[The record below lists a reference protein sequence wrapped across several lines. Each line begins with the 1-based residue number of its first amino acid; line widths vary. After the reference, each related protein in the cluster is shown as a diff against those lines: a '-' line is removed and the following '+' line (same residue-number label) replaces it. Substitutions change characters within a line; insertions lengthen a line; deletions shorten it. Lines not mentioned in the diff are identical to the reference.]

1 MAELLKTNPPQTA
14 EHAKAPERRNNLRVA
29 APIIVAL
36 VIVLLPAP
44 EGLSVNAWRYFG
56 LFAGVVVGIIAEPI
70 PAAAV
75 GLTGVVLAAVLGL
88 VHPEVGEA
96 TDWALSGFGN
106 DTVWLIFAAYMLALG
121 YAKTGLG
128 KRIALWLIRT
138 LGKRTLGLGYAIALA
153 DLFLAPFMP
162 SSTAR
167 SGGTIYPII
176 SNIPG
181 LFGSKPHEDSR
192 RKIGSYLMYTAL
204 ATTCVTSCIFLT
216 GHASNLLALSLIS
229 ETTNVSITWAEWFKG
244 FAPVGIILFPLV
256 PLLLYKI
263 YPPEI
268 KESPDAARWA
278 QDELQNMGPMAEREL
293 KMLVL
298 AMAALGLWIA
308 GGEHIEAAIAAI
320 LIILLMVILRVVS
333 WDDILRNTS
342 AWNMLIWFATMVT
355 LARGLADV
363 KFVEWVGLSIAPMLS
378 NLSTGAAI
386 VVLVGAFYYMHY
398 LFASTS
404 AHTSALI
411 PVFVGVAALIPD
423 VSPMTGALLLAYPLG
438 LIGILTPYGIG
449 PSPIYYGGGYIP
461 GRDFWIY
468 GFILGLIFFVV
479 YMAIIIPW
487 LTFLNF

>member
-1 MAELLKTNPPQTA
+1 MAELPKDKSPQTA
-14 EHAKAPERRNNLRVA
+14 DRKAPERRRTLRVA
-29 APIIVAL
+29 APLAIGL
-36 VIVLLPAP
+36 VIVLLPVP
-44 EGLSVNAWRYFG
+44 EGLSGNAWRYFG
-56 LFAGVVVGIIAEPI
+56 LFAAVVVGIITEPI
-70 PAAAV
+70 PAAAI
-75 GLTGVVLAAVLGL
+75 GLTGVVLATVLGL
-88 VHPEVGEA
+88 VHPGTEEA
-96 TDWALSGFGN
+96 TEWALSGFGSG
-106 DTVWLIFAAYMLALG
+106 TVWLIFAAYMLALG
-121 YAKTGLG
+121 YSKTGLG
-128 KRIALWLIRT
+128 KRIALGLIRM

-153 DLFLAPFMP
+153 DFSLAPFMP

-181 LFGSKPHEDSR
+181 LFGSKPHEESR

-216 GHASNLLALSLIS
+216 GHASNLLALSLIA
-229 ETTNVSITWAEWFKG
+229 ETTNVTITYREWILG

-268 KESPDAARWA
+268 RESPGAARWA
-278 QDELQNMGPMAEREL
+278 REELQNLGPMTRSERT
-293 KMLVL
+293 MLVL
-298 AMAALGLWIA
+298 ALVALGIWIG
-308 GGEHIEAAIAAI
+308 GGEYVEPAIAAI
-320 LIILLMVILRVVS
+320 LVILLMVILSVVT
-333 WDDILRNTS
+333 WDDILRNTP

-363 KFVEWVGLSIAPMLS
+363 QFVAWVGQSISPMLTT
-378 NLSTGAAI
+378 LSTSVAI

-404 AHTSALI
+404 AHTSALL
-411 PVFVGVAALIPD
+411 PVFLGVAAVIPD
-423 VSPMTGALLLAYPLG
+423 VSAMKGALLLAYPLG

-449 PSPIYYGGGYIP
+449 PSPIYYGGGYIR

-468 GFILGLIFFVV
+468 GFILGLTFFLV

-487 LTFLNF
+487 LGFLNF

>member
-1 MAELLKTNPPQTA
+1 MAELLKTEPPRIA
-14 EHAKAPERRNNLRVA
+14 EHAKSPESRGTLRVA
-29 APIIVAL
+29 APFVVGTL
-36 VIVLLPAP
+36 IVLLPAP

-56 LFAGVVVGIIAEPI
+56 LFAAVVVGIIAEPI

-88 VHPEVGEA
+88 VHAEVGEA

-128 KRIALWLIRT
+128 KRIALGLIRT

-181 LFGSKPHEDSR
+181 LFGSKPHEESR

-204 ATTCVTSCIFLT
+204 ATTTVTSCIFLT
-216 GHASNLLALSLIS
+216 GHASNLLALSLIA
-229 ETTNVSITWAEWFKG
+229 ETTNVTITWTDWITG

-268 KESPDAARWA
+268 RESPDAARWA
-278 QDELQNMGPMAEREL
+278 REELQKMGPMAGRERT
-293 KMLVL
+293 MLVL
-298 AMAALGLWIA
+298 AMAALGLWIG
-308 GGEHIEAAIAAI
+308 GGEHIEAALAAI

-355 LARGLADV
+355 LARGLAEV
-363 KFVEWVGLSIAPMLS
+363 KFVEWVGQSIGPMLS
-378 NLSTGAAI
+378 NLSTSAAI

-411 PVFVGVAALIPD
+411 PVFVGVAALIPG

>member
-1 MAELLKTNPPQTA
+1 M
-14 EHAKAPERRNNLRVA
+14 A
-29 APIIVAL
+29 APLVVAL
-36 VIVLLPAP
+36 VIVLLPP
-44 EGLSVNAWRYFG
+44 PDGLSVNAWRYFG

-75 GLTGVVLAAVLGL
+75 GLMGVVLAAVLGL
-88 VHPEVGEA
+88 VHAEVGEA

-181 LFGSKPHEDSR
+181 LFGSKPHEASR
-192 RKIGSYLMYTAL
+192 KKIGSYLMYTAL

-216 GHASNLLALSLIS
+216 GHASNLLALSLIA
-229 ETTNVSITWAEWFKG
+229 ETTNVSITWADWFKG

-263 YPPEI
+263 YPPGI
-268 KESPDAARWA
+268 RESPDAARWA
-278 QDELQNMGPMAEREL
+278 QEELRNMGPMTGRERT
-293 KMLVL
+293 MLIL
-298 AMAALGLWIA
+298 AMVALVIWIA
-308 GGEHIEAAIAAI
+308 GGEYVEAAIAAI
-320 LIILLMVILRVVS
+320 LIILLMVILGVVS

-355 LARGLADV
+355 LARGLAET
-363 KFVEWVGLSIAPMLS
+363 KFVEWVGQSIAPMLS
-378 NLSTGAAI
+378 TLGTSAAI
-386 VVLVGAFYYMHY
+386 VLLVGTFYYMHY

-404 AHTSALI
+404 AHTSALL
-411 PVFVGVAALIPD
+411 PGFLGVAALIPD

-468 GFILGLIFFVV
+468 GFILGLIFFLV
-479 YMAIIIPW
+479 YMVIIIPW
-487 LTFLNF
+487 LAFLNF

>member
-1 MAELLKTNPPQTA
+1 
-14 EHAKAPERRNNLRVA
+14 VA
-29 APIIVAL
+29 APLVVAL
-36 VIVLLPAP
+36 VIVLLPP
-44 EGLSVNAWRYFG
+44 PDGLSVNAWRYFG

-75 GLTGVVLAAVLGL
+75 GLMGVVLAAVLGL
-88 VHPEVGEA
+88 VHAEVGEA

-181 LFGSKPHEDSR
+181 LFGSKPHEASR
-192 RKIGSYLMYTAL
+192 KKIGSYLMYTAL

-216 GHASNLLALSLIS
+216 GHASNLLALSLIA
-229 ETTNVSITWAEWFKG
+229 ETTNVSITWADWFKG

-268 KESPDAARWA
+268 RESPDAALWA
-278 QDELQNMGPMAEREL
+278 QDELRKMGPMSRRERTMFTL
-293 KMLVL
+293 ALVAL
-298 AMAALGLWIA
+298 AIWIA
-308 GGEHIEAAIAAI
+308 GGEYVEAAIAAI
-320 LIILLMVILRVVS
+320 LIILLMVILGVVS

-355 LARGLADV
+355 LARGLAET
-363 KFVEWVGLSIAPMLS
+363 KFVEWVGQSIAPMLS
-378 NLSTGAAI
+378 TLGTSAAI
-386 VVLVGAFYYMHY
+386 VLLVGTFYYMHY

-404 AHTSALI
+404 AHTSALL
-411 PVFVGVAALIPD
+411 PGFLGVAALIPD

-468 GFILGLIFFVV
+468 GFILGLIFFLV
-479 YMAIIIPW
+479 YMVIIIPW
-487 LTFLNF
+487 LAFLNF

>member
-1 MAELLKTNPPQTA
+1 MAELAKAEPPRTA
-14 EHAKAPERRNNLRVA
+14 EHNAPASRRTLRVA
-29 APIIVAL
+29 APLVIGA

-56 LFAGVVVGIIAEPI
+56 LFAAVVVGIITEPI

-75 GLTGVVLAAVLGL
+75 GLLGVVLATVLGL
-88 VHPEVGEA
+88 VHPETEA
-96 TDWALSGFGN
+96 ATRWALSGFGN

-121 YAKTGLG
+121 YSKTGLG
-128 KRIALWLIRT
+128 KRIALLLIRA

-153 DLFLAPFMP
+153 DLALATSMP

-181 LFGSKPHEDSR
+181 LFGSKPHEESR

-216 GHASNLLALSLIS
+216 GHASNLLAISLIA
-229 ETTNVSITWAEWFKG
+229 ETTNVTITWADWAKG
-244 FAPVGIILFPLV
+244 FLPVGLILFPLV

-268 KESPDAARWA
+268 RESPDAARWA
-278 QDELQNMGPMAEREL
+278 QEELRKMGPMATPERT
-293 KMLVL
+293 MLAL
-298 AMAALGLWIA
+298 ALVALAIWIKGVA
-308 GGEHIEAAIAAI
+308 YVDEAIAAI
-320 LIILLMVILRVVS
+320 LVILFMVILRVVS

-342 AWNMLIWFATMVT
+342 AWNVLIWFATMVT
-355 LARGLADV
+355 LARGLAET
-363 KFVEWVGLSIAPMLS
+363 KFVEWVGQSIAPMLS
-378 NLSTGAAI
+378 TLGTSAAI
-386 VVLVGAFYYMHY
+386 VLLVGTFYYMHY

-404 AHTSALI
+404 AHTSALL
-411 PVFVGVAALIPD
+411 PGFLAVAALVPGI
-423 VSPMTGALLLAYPLG
+423 SPMTGALLLAYPLG

-449 PSPIYYGGGYIP
+449 PSPIYYGGGFVP
-461 GRDFWIY
+461 ARDFWIF
-468 GFILGLIFFVV
+468 GFILGLVFFGV

-487 LTFLNF
+487 LAYLNF

>member
-1 MAELLKTNPPQTA
+1 MAELVKTEAPRTA
-14 EHAKAPERRNNLRVA
+14 EHTGPESSGTARIA
-29 APIIVAL
+29 APIAIAL
-36 VIVLLPAP
+36 LIVLLPAP

-75 GLTGVVLAAVLGL
+75 GLTGVVLATVLGL
-88 VHPEVGEA
+88 VHSEA
-96 TDWALSGFGN
+96 SESTEWALSGFAN
-106 DTVWLIFAAYMLALG
+106 DTVWLIFAAYMLAMG

-128 KRIALWLIRT
+128 KRIALWLIRA
-138 LGKRTLGLGYAIALA
+138 LGKRTLGLGFAIALA

-181 LFGSKPHEDSR
+181 LFGSKPHDPSR

-204 ATTCVTSCIFLT
+204 ATTCVTSCIFPT
-216 GHASNLLALSLIS
+216 GHASNLLAISLIA
-229 ETTNVSITWAEWFKG
+229 ETTGVTITWADWLKG
-244 FAPVGIILFPLV
+244 FLPIGIILFPMV

-268 KESPDAARWA
+268 RESPDASNWA
-278 QDELQNMGPMAEREL
+278 QSELRRMGPMAAREQIMFAL
-293 KMLVL
+293 ALV
-298 AMAALGLWIA
+298 ALVIWIA
-308 GGEHIEAAIAAI
+308 GGEYVEAAIAAVFV
-320 LIILLMVILRVVS
+320 ILLMVILGVVS

-355 LARGLADV
+355 LARGLATTG
-363 KFVEWVGLSIAPMLS
+363 FVGWVGQSIAPMLS
-378 NLSTGAAI
+378 TLSVSAAI

-404 AHTSALI
+404 AHTSALL
-411 PVFVGVAALIPD
+411 PVFLGVAALIPD
-423 VSPMTGALLLAYPLG
+423 LSAMSGALLLAYPLG

-479 YMAIIIPW
+479 YMAMIIPW
-487 LTFLNF
+487 LRFLGV

>member
-1 MAELLKTNPPQTA
+1 MRVV
-14 EHAKAPERRNNLRVA
+14 APLA
-29 APIIVAL
+29 VAL

-56 LFAGVVVGIIAEPI
+56 LFAAVIVGIIAEPI

-88 VHPEVGEA
+88 VHPETGES

-106 DTVWLIFAAYMLALG
+106 STVWLIFSAYMLALG
-121 YAKTGLG
+121 YTKTGLG
-128 KRIALWLIRT
+128 KRIALLLIRT

-153 DLFLAPFMP
+153 DFSLAPFMP

-181 LFGSKPHEDSR
+181 LFGSKPHEESR

-216 GHASNLLALSLIS
+216 GHASNLLALSLIA
-229 ETTNVSITWAEWFKG
+229 ETTNVTITWADWVKG
-244 FAPVGIILFPLV
+244 FAPVGLILFPLV

-268 KESPDAARWA
+268 RESPDAARWA
-278 QDELQNMGPMAEREL
+278 QEELRNLGPMARRERT
-293 KMLVL
+293 MLLL
-298 AMAALGLWIA
+298 ALVALSIWIF
-308 GGEHIEAAIAAI
+308 GGAYVEAAIAAI
-320 LIILLMVILRVVS
+320 LVVLLLVILRVVS
-333 WDDILRNTS
+333 WDDILRNS
-342 AWNMLIWFATMVT
+342 PAWNMLIWFATMVT
-355 LARGLADV
+355 LARGLAETG
-363 KFVEWVGLSIAPMLS
+363 FVAWVGQSIAPT
-378 NLSTGAAI
+378 LSTLSTSAAI

-411 PVFVGVAALIPD
+411 PVFVGIAVLIPD
-423 VSPMTGALLLAYPLG
+423 VSAMKGALLLAYPLG

-449 PSPIYYGGGYIP
+449 PSPIYYGGGYIR

-468 GFILGLIFFVV
+468 GFILGLVFFLV

-487 LTFLNF
+487 LSFLNY

>member
-1 MAELLKTNPPQTA
+1 MAELLKTEPPRTA
-14 EHAKAPERRNNLRVA
+14 EHAKAAESRGTLRVA
-29 APIIVAL
+29 APLVVAL

-44 EGLSVNAWRYFG
+44 AGLSVNAWRYFG

-75 GLTGVVLAAVLGL
+75 GLMGVVLAAVLGL
-88 VHPEVGEA
+88 VHTEVGEA

-181 LFGSKPHEDSR
+181 LFGSKPHDESR
-192 RKIGSYLMYTAL
+192 QKIGSYLMYTAL

-216 GHASNLLALSLIS
+216 GHASNLLALSLIA
-229 ETTNVSITWAEWFKG
+229 ETTHVTITWAGWFKG

-278 QDELQNMGPMAEREL
+278 QEELRNMGPMTGRERT
-293 KMLVL
+293 MLAL
-298 AMAALGLWIA
+298 AMVALVIWIA
-308 GGEHIEAAIAAI
+308 GGAYIEAAIAAI

-363 KFVEWVGLSIAPMLS
+363 KFVAWVGQAIGPALVDLHSS
-378 NLSTGAAI
+378 AAI
-386 VVLVGAFYYMHY
+386 VLVVGAFFYMHY

-404 AHTSALI
+404 AHTSALL
-411 PVFVGVAALIPD
+411 PVFLGVAALIPG

-468 GFILGLIFFVV
+468 GFILGLIFFLV

-487 LTFLNF
+487 LAFLNF